1 MVLVFGSLLEWAG
14 GSFPDLLVLRLVVVP
29 RSYFGIGGGG
39 DGALKDFFPT
49 LYSTALIKSAAVVDY
64 LCWNM
69 GSIHG
74 DVTFCNG
81 CPQLGV
87 GNAN

>member
-1 MVLVFGSLLEWAG
+1 MGWGQFSRFIRFEVGSGTKITFW
-14 GSFPDLLVLRLVVVP
+14 DWW
-29 RSYFGIGGGG
+29 GG

-74 DVTFCNG
+74 HVTFCNG
-81 CPQLGV
+81 FPRLGV